1 MAAQALGPGTTIVRR
16 RAFFGLLDAGGWA
29 WATLKAAFWFV
40 GLSMLASGAVLAVFG
55 EETHPRLGPAM
66 RAGLPGPRGTPPR

>member
-40 GLSMLASGAVLAVFG
+40 TIIMLTLVGGVAYLMVILAELRVL
-55 EETHPRLGPAM
+55 HYMPK
-66 RAGLPGPRGTPPR
+66 RAAGGI